1 MVTFGEKL
9 KQIREI
15 SSGTTDLG
23 ERFEYLFMKL
33 ALTEPE
39 FGIQNIWR
47 WKDWP
52 QREELTGLGPKDIGI
67 DLVAQSI
74 TNDHIAIQCK
84 CYGDDQKIGKSD
96 LNSFF
101 SFSQVYDVS
110 VDTLHKVFDTQWVV
124 STCDWTSTADE
135 FVKAQGKRLK
145 RVDFSEYA
153 ANEFIEHDASK
164 RRTREPYQFQKD
176 AIKNCVDALY
186 YAGHS
191 RGRLVMACGTG
202 KTFVALN
209 VAEKVAE
216 LSKNKLILF
225 LAPSIALVSQARRE
239 WLMFTQGLLPLVVCS
254 DRTAG
259 GKDEDISLS
268 ELKCKV
274 TTDPREISNFAKI
287 RNDSLKVIFCTY
299 QSLQKVVDAQ
309 MFHGMPK
316 IGLTVADEAHRT
328 TGVMTKSTGVYRAT
342 IGDAKKVNF
351 QLMHDSK
358 LLESSRRM
366 YMTATPRVYD
376 EHSTKLIEKKGY
388 KVVDMGGENAD
399 TYGVEM
405 YRIGFGEAV
414 SYNRLSEY
422 RVIVLGVSR
431 GDVTPNLRK
440 HIEDIVWEGKQG
452 SIRPTIGELV
462 RVLGTS
468 LAINGVYEFEH
479 SRDTAEPLRK
489 VLAFS
494 NSIAR
499 SKWYT
504 NVLELGAVKRAT
516 TSRMSSGSALK
527 MKAQHI
533 DASAS
538 AKVRYEVLQ
547 ELENAHRKQETYLVS
562 NVKLFTEGVD
572 VPSLDAVV
580 FLDPRDSQVDVVQAV
595 GRVMRRA
602 PHKKYGYIIVPIV
615 LDDHGDWLAALER
628 SSDGYGTIGR
638 VLRALQAHDSRLAEE
653 PEKLVYVYDARK
665 KKGKNSNG
673 KGNQGGEKQRELELG
688 LYESLRK
695 VDQQIYAKVVATS
708 RLGRPGQMV
717 ADQITSAVKYASS
730 ILQRSECVGILA
742 DKLDIS
748 LSSKNFKKDSES
760 VATIAALLLC
770 NACLM
775 HKRLKSTVP
784 EMGMLVALDKINI
797 SSEPIGQLSDIWS
810 TILEKDYTAI
820 FAPALAILQGL
831 REHGFTNHQTH
842 SAIRPLI
849 ECANQVADSLSELG
863 YDHAGPLYHQILP
876 SAQSDGAYYTNN
888 LSALMLARLT
898 FDQNYIDWTNIE
910 AVNQLRIMD
919 PACGTGTL
927 LMAVCKTLKDRVKAN
942 VPEINVT
949 NFHKTIVENMLCGL
963 DINHHAVQLAG
974 CNLTLG
980 APTVDYDRINV
991 ARVHHGTRNPKSGLM
1006 QVGSLELLD
1015 MNRSDFEL
1023 DNVTHQFSSI
1033 DELGAESTGGGK
1045 VNFPHENLDVVIM
1058 NPPFTSNAKR
1068 GAKFSEDIRNE
1079 MRFREQNIRDV
1090 VQHTDHLA
1098 AQSID
1103 LNSIQTFFPPLADRI
1118 LGESGTLSEVLPTT
1132 VITSTS
1138 AKSQRELLHKRFNV
1152 QYVITSHD
1160 PRRPNFSEN
1169 TTITESLLICRRK
1182 NGVSKDKTRFV
1193 NLRRLPMSPSEA
1205 IECSDAIEAGNL
1217 GDWGSQI
1224 YWDYE
1229 KLAKDDWLACL
1240 FTSSYLAGLASELT
1254 EENPSGRTIRGVL
1267 QSAGN
1272 LAYIE
1277 PAGQAIRGTFVV
1289 DSEFQSSRNER
1300 AIQAEKDG
1308 IGGSNRYL
1316 ALWNHKSKLRSTLS
1330 AEPDSIIVPR
1340 KGKYGSAGSL
1350 WHKKGRLLIVTRVDT
1365 MNVRTTSVLLTT
1377 PALGSAWIP
1386 ISPFS
1391 TDERILPAW
1400 CIWLN
1405 SSWSIVQFLAM
1416 RSRKLTYPSFSLDQ
1430 LRSVKLPVPGSI
1442 DLDLLAS
1449 QYNHLKDETLRPWS
1463 EINTDSVRKQ
1473 IDEACANAMDFDPCE
1488 AEEVRNAIAIEPTVA
1503 GN

>member
-84 CYGDDQKIGKSD
+84 CYGDDQKIGKAD

-145 RVDFSEYA
+145 RVDFGEYA

-209 VAEKVAE
+209 VAEKIAE

-274 TTDPREISNFAKI
+274 TTDPREISNFARI

-309 MFHGMPK
+309 YFHGMGE
-316 IGLTVADEAHRT
+316 IGLTIADEAHRT
-328 TGVMTKSTGVYRAT
+328 TGVIANNDGASKAT
-342 IGDAKKVNF
+342 TASSNKVNF
-351 QLMHDSK
+351 QLMHDSN
-358 LLESSRRM
+358 LLKSSRRM

-376 EHSTKLIEKKGY
+376 QKSTRRIEQKGY

-422 RVIVLGVSR
+422 RVIVLGVSK
-431 GDVTPNLRK
+431 GDITPNLKK
-440 HIEDIVWEGKQG
+440 HIDDIEWEGRQG

-468 LAINGVYEFEH
+468 LAINGVYQFED
-479 SRDTAEPLRK
+479 SRDVAEPLRK

-504 NVLELGAVKRAT
+504 NVLELSAVKSAT
-516 TSRMSSGSALK
+516 TRRMSTGSAQK

-533 DASAS
+533 DASSS
-538 AKVRYEVLQ
+538 AKARYEVLQ
-547 ELENAHRKQETYLVS
+547 ELENAHRKQETCLVS

-595 GRVMRRA
+595 GRVMRKA
-602 PHKKYGYIIVPIV
+602 PNKKFGYIIVPIV
-615 LDDHGDWLAALER
+615 LDDHGDWLSALEK
-628 SSDGYGTIGR
+628 SSDGYETIGR

-653 PEKLVYVYDARK
+653 PQKLVYVFDARTK
-665 KKGKNSNG
+665 PGNG
-673 KGNQGGEKQRELELG
+673 TRDDDDQDTYDHPDLF
-688 LYESLRK
+688 ESLKK

-730 ILQRSECVGILA
+730 VLQRSECIGVLA
-742 DKLDIS
+742 EKLDIP
-748 LSSKNFKKDSES
+748 LSSRNYNKDAES
-760 VATIAALLLC
+760 VARIAALLLC

-775 HKRLKSTVP
+775 HRRLKSTVP
-784 EMGMLVALDKINI
+784 EMRMLVALEKINI
-797 SSEPIGQLSDIWS
+797 SPEPIGELTNQWS
-810 TILEKDYTAI
+810 TILERDYMAI

-831 REHGFTNHQTH
+831 REHGFTDIQTH
-842 SAIRPLI
+842 AAIRPLI

-876 SAQSDGAYYTNN
+876 SASSDGAFYTNN
-888 LSALMLARLT
+888 LSALILARLT
-898 FDQNYIDWTNIE
+898 FGKEHIDWANIDK
-910 AVNQLRIMD
+910 VSQLRIMD

-927 LMAVCKTLKDRVKAN
+927 LMAVCKTIKDRVLSH
-942 VPEINVT
+942 VPELEISSL
-949 NFHKTIVENMLCGL
+949 HKTIVENMLCGL

-991 ARVHHGTRNPKSGLM
+991 ARVHHGTRHSKTEIM
-1006 QVGSLELLD
+1006 QLGSLELLD
-1015 MNRSDFEL
+1015 INRSNFEL
-1023 DNVTHQFSSI
+1023 ENVTHDFSSI
-1033 DELGAESTGGGK
+1033 DEIGVESSGQGK
-1045 VNFPHENLDVVIM
+1045 FSFPHENLDVVIM
-1058 NPPFTSNAKR
+1058 NPPFTNNINR
-1068 GAKFSEDIRNE
+1068 GAKFSRVIQDE
-1079 MRFREQNIRDV
+1079 MRIRERNLRD
-1090 VQHTDHLA
+1090 DISKFDELA
-1098 AQSID
+1098 GESID
-1103 LNSIQTFFPPLADRI
+1103 FNSIRTFFTPLADRL
-1118 LGESGTLSEVLPTT
+1118 LGERGSFASVLPTT
-1132 VITSTS
+1132 VFTTSS
-1138 AKSQRELLHKRFNV
+1138 AQPEREFIQQRFDV
-1152 QYVITSHD
+1152 QFVITSHN
-1160 PRRPNFSEN
+1160 PRHPNFSEN
-1169 TTITESLLICRRK
+1169 TSITESLLICRRK
-1182 NGVSKDKTRFV
+1182 GKKMSNGTRFV
-1193 NLRRLPMSPSEA
+1193 NLRRLPTTPSEA
-1205 IECSDAIEAGNL
+1205 IECSDAIEFGQL
-1217 GDWGSQI
+1217 TDWGTEIIWS
-1224 YWDYE
+1224 YE
-1229 KLAKDDWLACL
+1229 KLANDNWLAC
-1240 FTSSYLAGLASELT
+1240 
-1254 EENPSGRTIRGVL
+1254 
-1267 QSAGN
+1267 
-1272 LAYIE
+1272 
-1277 PAGQAIRGTFVV
+1277 
-1289 DSEFQSSRNER
+1289 
-1300 AIQAEKDG
+1300 
-1308 IGGSNRYL
+1308 
-1316 ALWNHKSKLRSTLS
+1316 
-1330 AEPDSIIVPR
+1330 
-1340 KGKYGSAGSL
+1340 
-1350 WHKKGRLLIVTRVDT
+1350 
-1365 MNVRTTSVLLTT
+1365 
-1377 PALGSAWIP
+1377 
-1386 ISPFS
+1386 
-1391 TDERILPAW
+1391 
-1400 CIWLN
+1400 
-1405 SSWSIVQFLAM
+1405 
-1416 RSRKLTYPSFSLDQ
+1416 
-1430 LRSVKLPVPGSI
+1430 
-1442 DLDLLAS
+1442 
-1449 QYNHLKDETLRPWS
+1449 
-1463 EINTDSVRKQ
+1463 
-1473 IDEACANAMDFDPCE
+1473 
-1488 AEEVRNAIAIEPTVA
+1488 
-1503 GN
+1503 